1 MKYSIEFIGYE
12 FHIQTKSLT
21 KGETSCMS
29 TLVINDELIRLYHSY
44 SGKTYE
50 FRGVNNIVFMRTQ
63 ENGKA
68 GESSMKV
75 SPQKTK
81 RKENLRAKMRS
92 KTTTYFSKL

>member
-1 MKYSIEFIGYE
+1 VEPISGGGD
-12 FHIQTKSLT
+12 TKKLT
-21 KGETSCMS
+21 LDYDFYDDGHFELS
-29 TLVINDELIRLYHSY
+29 VINDELIRLYHSY

-75 SPQKTK
+75 RPQKTK